1 MTITS
6 ITYVTS
12 IIKIFDDLNHPEG
25 SIESRIQNF
34 ILLAKTGIPLL
45 IYISSEYLVLLEPYL
60 EIYPNLKIGKVMEL
74 KDTFVSK
81 VYDSV
86 LSSDKIELPERR
98 SEIKDTTNNI
108 LLTNAKIEFVKNAV
122 LENPFGSTHFAWIDF
137 NIFHMF
143 KRNPSYAAEVLKTMS
158 TRTFQTED
166 FLILPGCWDY
176 NWGEPY
182 ALVHKICWRFCG
194 SFFLGSAKSILDF
207 NEVYETRFRDFLAK
221 HKVLTWE
228 VNFWSA
234 MESEKQYSPI
244 WYKADH
250 NESIFDFTAD
260 ICSSGIEYTKSVRY
274 NYPYLEEYV
283 PTSMSH
289 FYDNANRK
297 HVLNTRFVN
306 YTILP
311 DGCYMIRNVHRH
323 LYTRNMASVFDEN
336 IDFGELNSV
345 TELTEMREKEELQN
359 YPGAKYFG
367 LEDIRLYQLEGDN
380 KIRFVSSNTN
390 HVPNLK
396 IRICSGVYDIAT
408 GECSEFR
415 VLHPPT
421 DTWCEKNWIPLP
433 KAPVDEEA
441 GEYFVYKWMPFEI
454 GRLDDTD
461 QLHIVKSYAHNTPFW
476 RGVRGSS
483 VPIETNDGYLCVV
496 HFSEEKSP
504 RHYFHLLVLLDK
516 ETYKPLKYSRF
527 FYFHKKSVEF
537 CIGFSMKDCVYQFW
551 ISNFDRDP
559 EYLEVPCSAIDLCYD
574 IIYVE

>member
-25 SIESRIQNF
+25 SIESRMQNF

-194 SFFLGSAKSILDF
+194 TFLLGPR
-207 NEVYETRFRDFLAK
+207 ETFRQAATRQADLVRA
-221 HKVLTWE
+221 HHPRLTWE
-228 VNFWSA
+228 VNYWTL
-234 MESEKQYSPI
+234 MEDLFA
-244 WYKADH
+244 WYPGDH
-250 NESIFDFTAD
+250 ND
-260 ICSSGIEYTKSVRY
+260 
-274 NYPYLEEYV
+274 L
-283 PTSMSH
+283 
-289 FYDNANRK
+289 
-297 HVLNTRFVN
+297 
-306 YTILP
+306 
-311 DGCYMIRNVHRH
+311 
-323 LYTRNMASVFDEN
+323 
-336 IDFGELNSV
+336 
-345 TELTEMREKEELQN
+345 
-359 YPGAKYFG
+359 
-367 LEDIRLYQLEGDN
+367 
-380 KIRFVSSNTN
+380 
-390 HVPNLK
+390 
-396 IRICSGVYDIAT
+396 
-408 GECSEFR
+408 
-415 VLHPPT
+415 
-421 DTWCEKNWIPLP
+421 
-433 KAPVDEEA
+433 
-441 GEYFVYKWMPFEI
+441 
-454 GRLDDTD
+454 
-461 QLHIVKSYAHNTPFW
+461 
-476 RGVRGSS
+476 
-483 VPIETNDGYLCVV
+483 
-496 HFSEEKSP
+496 
-504 RHYFHLLVLLDK
+504 LLDV
-516 ETYKPLKYSRF
+516 P
-527 FYFHKKSVEF
+527 VE
-537 CIGFSMKDCVYQFW
+537 
-551 ISNFDRDP
+551 
-559 EYLEVPCSAIDLCYD
+559 A
-574 IIYVE
+574 